1 MLFRSVAVS
10 VPTWDANKCIQCNQ
24 CAYVCPH
31 ATIRPFALTAE
42 EAKNAPEAAK
52 IVDVKAGKGKGTYQ
66 FTMAISPLDCMGCG
80 VCIGAC
86 PVNALSMVAQEGELP
101 QQDVF
106 DYCVAEVSEKKD
118 MQDNTVKG
126 SQFKQDRKSVV

>member
-1 MLFRSVAVS
+1 M
-10 VPTWDANKCIQCNQ
+10 CI
-24 CAYVCPH
+24 
-31 ATIRPFALTAE
+31 R
-42 EAKNAPEAAK
+42 
-52 IVDVKAGKGKGTYQ
+52 DRAGKGKGTYQ

-80 VCIGAC
+80 VCVGAC
-86 PVNALSMVAQEGELP
+86 PVNALTMVAQEGELA

-126 SQFKQDRKSVV
+126 SQFNTGGQASKRCV